1 MDRSLKI
8 DLLKALQLDLQ
19 VCKPWQDDDVISGIE
34 LIISGLIDTSRQ
46 INCIDKTLLK
56 CAFCHSTVQAI
67 ILADNIDDV
76 FSNKTLLMSAAQ
88 YGYFNLAKTL
98 ISHGADIDK
107 VVNNNTAL
115 DWAYYSRH
123 CSIKTL
129 LSRDSNCAVI

>member
-8 DLLKALQLDLQ
+8 DLLKALQSDMQ

-56 CAFCHSTVQAI
+56 CAFYHSTVQAI

-129 LSRDSNCAVI
+129 LSRDSNCAVV